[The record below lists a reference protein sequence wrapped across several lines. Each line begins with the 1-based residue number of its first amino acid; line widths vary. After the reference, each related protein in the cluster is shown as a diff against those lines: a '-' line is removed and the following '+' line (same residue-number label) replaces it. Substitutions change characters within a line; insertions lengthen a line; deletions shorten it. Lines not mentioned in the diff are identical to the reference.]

1 MIQISFSNK
10 LNSRSGRMAAL
21 MTVALLVLLVAG
33 TTALFLNM
41 GRASASEP
49 PTVGVSQV
57 EPAPQEPTPPPP
69 VNERPG
75 QAVLSPIGIGLAA
88 LFLFLMIMLF
98 RWMFSVP
105 PRLSYT
111 VVKARQSVSALSR
124 ILVPTTEDMIS
135 ERAVELACRL
145 GEDQKA
151 EIVLTYIIEVPF
163 TLSLDAP
170 MPDEDARGQEAL
182 NTAQVIVEQHGLPFK
197 KKIIPHRYVWSGI
210 LQLAKEEMVDAIV
223 MGTGRGKPGQ
233 SEGIGHNTQ
242 EILKRAECEVIL
254 NKSPR

>member
-1 MIQISFSNK
+1 MIQKSLISEFKSFSGY
-10 LNSRSGRMAAL
+10 RAAWW
-21 MTVALLVLLVAG
+21 VAIALLVLFVVAMTSLFVNVDSAFASGG
-33 TTALFLNM
+33 TITPM
-41 GRASASEP
+41 GLDAS
-49 PTVGVSQV
+49 Q
-57 EPAPQEPTPPPP
+57 PPPP

-75 QAVLSPIGIGLAA
+75 QAVFNPIGIGLAV
-88 LFLFLMIMLF
+88 LFVFLMVTIF

-105 PRLSYT
+105 PRLPYT

-182 NTAQVIVEQHGLPFK
+182 NTAQAIVEQHGLPFK
-197 KKIIPHRYVWSGI
+197 KKIIPHRSVWSGI

-233 SEGIGHNTQ
+233 SEGIGRNTQ

-254 NKSPR
+254 NRSPR

>member
-1 MIQISFSNK
+1 MIQKPLVNK
-10 LNSRSGRMAAL
+10 LKGFSGHWMMWIAIAL
-21 MTVALLVLLVAG
+21 VVLI
-33 TTALFLNM
+33 
-41 GRASASEP
+41 
-49 PTVGVSQV
+49 TVGTVNLFMNVRSALASG
-57 EPAPQEPTPPPP
+57 EIFTGAELNAPLPPSSPP
-69 VNERPG
+69 VTNVQPG
-75 QAVLSPIGIGLAA
+75 QAVLHPIGISLAV
-88 LFLFLMIMLF
+88 LFVFLMITIF

-105 PRLSYT
+105 PRLSYA
-111 VVKARQSVSALSR
+111 VVKAQQSVSALSR
-124 ILVPTTEDMIS
+124 ILVPTTDDMIS

-170 MPDEDARGQEAL
+170 MPNEDVRGQEAL
-182 NTAQVIVEQHGLPFK
+182 NIAQAIVEQHGLPFK
-197 KKIIPHRYVWSGI
+197 KKIVPHRSVWSGI

>member
-1 MIQISFSNK
+1 MMQKSSIRKFKSLSSQWTGWVVVTLAVLTVVGATSLFVNVGSA
-10 LNSRSGRMAAL
+10 LAAGN
-21 MTVALLVLLVAG
+21 VAG
-33 TTALFLNM
+33 LD
-41 GRASASEP
+41 
-49 PTVGVSQV
+49 V
-57 EPAPQEPTPPPP
+57 PQQPPPP
-69 VNERPG
+69 PINERPG
-75 QAVLSPIGIGLAA
+75 QAVLHPIGIGLAV
-88 LFLFLMIMLF
+88 LFVFLMVTIF

-105 PRLSYT
+105 PRLSYA
-111 VVKARQSVSALSR
+111 VVKARQSISALGR

-170 MPDEDARGQEAL
+170 MPAEDAKGQEAL
-182 NTAQVIVEQHGLPFK
+182 NTAQAIVEQHGLPFK

-223 MGTGRGKPGQ
+223 MGTGRGKAGQ
-233 SEGIGHNTQ
+233 SEGIGRNTQ

-254 NKSPR
+254 NKYPR

>member
-1 MIQISFSNK
+1 MIQKSLIRKSND
-10 LNSRSGRMAAL
+10 LFYRRATWVA
-21 MTVALLVLLVAG
+21 VALAVLIV
-33 TTALFLNM
+33 
-41 GRASASEP
+41 
-49 PTVGVSQV
+49 VGVTGLFVNVDSAFAAGSAV
-57 EPAPQEPTPPPP
+57 GLDTPQPPPPP

-75 QAVLSPIGIGLAA
+75 EAVLHPIGIGLAV
-88 LFLFLMIMLF
+88 LFVFLMVTIF

-105 PRLSYT
+105 PRLSYA

-170 MPDEDARGQEAL
+170 MPAEDAKGQEAL
-182 NTAQVIVEQHGLPFK
+182 NTAQAIVEQHGLPFK

-223 MGTGRGKPGQ
+223 MGTGRGKAGQ
-233 SEGIGHNTQ
+233 SEGIGRNTQ

-254 NKSPR
+254 NKYPR